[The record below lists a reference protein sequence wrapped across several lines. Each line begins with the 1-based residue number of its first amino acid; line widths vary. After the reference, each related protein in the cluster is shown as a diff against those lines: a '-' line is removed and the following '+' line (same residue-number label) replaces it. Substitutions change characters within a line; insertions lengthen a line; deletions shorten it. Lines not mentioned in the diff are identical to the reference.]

1 MFAKTKIPKPSISR
15 HKSRFLMS
23 VMSVLLTASVATV
36 LLTTSLGAG
45 EKVGLEFRNVNHA
58 YDSAGRGLC

>member
-1 MFAKTKIPKPSISR
+1 MFAKTKIPKPTTSK
-15 HKSRFLMS
+15 HKSGLLMS
-23 VMSVLLTASVATV
+23 VMSVLSATSVATV

>member
-1 MFAKTKIPKPSISR
+1 MFAKTKIPKPPILR
-15 HKSRFLMS
+15 HKSRFFMS
-23 VMSVLLTASVATV
+23 VTSILLAASVATV
-36 LLTTSLGAG
+36 LLTASPGAG